1 MPDNKLIEILARN
14 DLRITP
20 QRIAVLEV
28 ILNLEFHPSAEDI
41 VNYIKLSF
49 PHVPI
54 GTVYK
59 ILDAFEKK
67 GIINRVKTDS
77 DTVRYD
83 AVKEKHHHLYAH
95 DSDRIED
102 YFDDDLNKLLT
113 TYFKKKKIPNFEIK
127 EFKLQIMGKFTNKQA
142 WETK

>member
-1 MPDNKLIEILARN
+1 MPDNKLIEILAHN
-14 DLRITP
+14 DLKITP

-41 VNYIKLSF
+41 VDYIKISF

-67 GIINRVKTDS
+67 GIINRVKTDT

-83 AVKEKHHHLYAH
+83 AVKEKHHHLYAQN
-95 DSDRIED
+95 SDRIED
-102 YFDDDLNKLLT
+102 YFDDDLNKILT
-113 TYFKKKKIPNFEIK
+113 NYFRKKKIPNFEIQ
-127 EFKLQIMGKFTNKQA
+127 EFKVQIIGNFTNKQ
-142 WETK
+142 TT

>member
-14 DLRITP
+14 DLKITP

-41 VNYIKLSF
+41 VDYIKISF

-67 GIINRVKTDS
+67 EIGRASCRERV
-77 DTVRYD
+77 
-83 AVKEKHHHLYAH
+83 
-95 DSDRIED
+95 
-102 YFDDDLNKLLT
+102 
-113 TYFKKKKIPNFEIK
+113 
-127 EFKLQIMGKFTNKQA
+127 
-142 WETK
+142 